1 MLLFRWLL
9 NGHCLDKQVQRWI
22 LFRTCM
28 ERTREKGHTHMHTHD
43 RTQPH
48 THTHTYMYVHIPTST
63 RCVLHTPGL
72 FMCVVCMCA
81 LVTHVL
87 VQVCRLDET

>member
-28 ERTREKGHTHMHTHD
+28 ERTREKGHTHMHTHN

-48 THTHTYMYVHIPTST
+48 TRIHVCTHPHKHKL
-63 RCVLHTPGL
+63 CL

-87 VQVCRLDET
+87 VQVCRLGET

>member
-1 MLLFRWLL
+1 MATVLTNKFRGGFCFVHAWK
-9 NGHCLDKQVQRWI
+9 GQGKKDTH
-22 LFRTCM
+22 TC
-28 ERTREKGHTHMHTHD
+28 THTTA
-43 RTQPH
+43 RN
-48 THTHTYMYVHIPTST
+48 HTHTYMYVHIPTST
-63 RCVLHTPGL
+63 SCVLHTPGL